1 MSKKSWSDLT
11 ATQRRIVVVGGV
23 VQVSLQAAA
32 LRDLRR
38 RPADEVKGP
47 RWLWVCASF
56 INTAGPIAYFLL
68 GRRRDRSGH

>member
-11 ATQRRIVVVGGV
+11 ATQRRLVVTGGV
-23 VQVSLQAAA
+23 VQVTLQVVA

-38 RPADEVKGP
+38 RSATEIRGP
-47 RWLWVCASF
+47 RWMWVCASF

-68 GRRRDRSGH
+68 GRRRDRR